1 MITDKKLGLIKF
13 FFYIIDKS
21 VGIILDNTTAVLW
34 WGRGGELLKISVNS
48 EEKGIHI
55 EYSCMARV
63 YSIKLYE

>member
-1 MITDKKLGLIKF
+1 MINKV

-34 WGRGGELLKISVNS
+34 WGRELLKISVNS

-63 YSIKLYE
+63 